1 MYPQVGCVLIGRIWL
16 LMRKQPMPLS
26 GQNWRAASKAS
37 AFSMQRRLNF
47 ARASDRFILPMEVA
61 VVVTNLMG

>member
-1 MYPQVGCVLIGRIWL
+1 
-16 LMRKQPMPLS
+16 MRKQPMPLS
-26 GQNWRAASKAS
+26 AQNRRAASKAS

-61 VVVTNLMG
+61 VVVTNLMGWSRNRQHRPRRMKLL